1 MNGKK
6 RKEMYVLLLIIMAYI
21 AAIVIVVNYLA
32 TFYFD
37 LVTRYFGQTSSVTID
52 VGDDEDIDT
61 EYYKLDYTSTDELV
75 ADEREYAER
84 VQAEGVILLQNNG
97 LPVEAGTVTFLGLYS
112 RDDMLSGGVSV
123 STNAPTMRNQF
134 GEAGFEVNTTMI
146 DYYAGVSSEPLPSQF
161 SSAAAASVQRYNDLA
176 VVVLFSGGAESVDI
190 TVNDLRFDE
199 TEQELVRYASEN
211 FEEVVVL
218 LNTSNTVELGIFEQ
232 YDNLSVLYTNFSG
245 DAGIGIIPQII
256 TGEITPSGKTADTFA
271 YNVESPIAMLNYQT
285 TSDDQNIMDG
295 STKVGNYVNY
305 VEGIYVGYRYF
316 ETRYED
322 FVMGT
327 GNAGDFDY
335 DELVQYPFGFGLSY
349 TTFEYSDFTMTEDD
363 DSFTIS
369 VTVRNSGT
377 EYSGKEAVG
386 IYMQSP
392 YTEHDKTNGVEKASV
407 ELVGFAKTEEL
418 TPQTSQTLTIE
429 VDKKNM
435 RAYDSNYNDGEGSY
449 IVDDGTYYF
458 TVGANSHD
466 AINNILAAKGYDTSD
481 GMTENGNSSLV
492 ETYEQEEFDVETYS
506 YGADG
511 NRITNQFEDVDMN
524 YYYDNITYVSRNN
537 WMGTIPTS
545 KAGDIQATSELIA
558 DFNPTFESSGE
569 EAPTT
574 GADNGLSFATM
585 MGVDYDNEYW
595 DLFLDQF
602 TAEELM
608 SMVAYGG
615 FQTYRVTGVISKPQS
630 TDKDGPA
637 GLDASQLG
645 GETCYTF
652 PSDSMFACTWNKELI
667 EEYGYFISQDCLLTG
682 TTGWYAPACNIH
694 RVSICG
700 RTREYFS
707 EDPYLSGVM
716 SYAIAFSAQENGV
729 VTYTKHFALNEQENN
744 RSTVCM
750 FANEQAIREIYLEPF
765 EMAVEDGGSM
775 GIMTSM
781 NRVGT
786 VYSSSDYGL
795 CTAVLK
801 NEWGFEGVVI
811 TDFVS
816 GPSSKVVPREMVL
829 AGTDLFLCTASDTSM
844 FIDNYANDA
853 DVLNALRESTHRI
866 CYAYVNS
873 NLMNGL
879 TSSTRV
885 VDVTPPWI
893 YWMVAVDAVVLYGI
907 YIAVLSPIIFK
918 KQNKEEKANVAAQ

>member
-1 MNGKK
+1 MQQ
-6 RKEMYVLLLIIMAYI
+6 Y
-21 AAIVIVVNYLA
+21 
-32 TFYFD
+32 D
-37 LVTRYFGQTSSVTID
+37 
-52 VGDDEDIDT
+52 
-61 EYYKLDYTSTDELV
+61 
-75 ADEREYAER
+75 
-84 VQAEGVILLQNNG
+84 
-97 LPVEAGTVTFLGLYS
+97 
-112 RDDMLSGGVSV
+112 
-123 STNAPTMRNQF
+123 
-134 GEAGFEVNTTMI
+134 
-146 DYYAGVSSEPLPSQF
+146 
-161 SSAAAASVQRYNDLA
+161 DLA

-190 TVNDLRFDE
+190 AADDLRFDE

-218 LNTSNTVELGIFEQ
+218 LNASNTVELGFMEQ

-256 TGEITPSGKTADTFA
+256 TGEIVPSGKTADTFA
-271 YNVESPIAMLNYQT
+271 YDVESPIAMLNYQV

-295 STKVGNYVNY
+295 SAKVGNYVNY

-322 FVMGT
+322 AVMGT
-327 GNAGDFDY
+327 GNAGNFNY

-349 TTFEYSDFTMTEDD
+349 TTFEYSDFSMTENTAA
-363 DSFTIS
+363 DSFTVS
-369 VTVRNSGT
+369 VTVTNTGDT
-377 EYSGKEAVG
+377 YSGKEAVG

-392 YTEHDKTNGVEKASV
+392 YTEHDKQNGVEKASV
-407 ELVGFAKTEEL
+407 ELVQFAKTDIL
-418 TPQTSQTLTIE
+418 APGASQTLTVE
-429 VDKKNM
+429 VAKENM
-435 RAYDSNYNDGEGSY
+435 RAYDSNYNGGEGSY

-458 TVGANSHD
+458 TAGSD
-466 AINNILAAKGYDTSD
+466 AHAAVNNILAAKGFDTSD
-481 GMTENGNSSLV
+481 GMTANGNSSLV
-492 ETYEQEEFDVETYS
+492 ESYEQQEFDAETYS

-511 NRITNQFEDVDMN
+511 ERITNQFEDVNMN
-524 YYYDNITYVSRNN
+524 YYYDNVTYVSRSD
-537 WMGTIPTS
+537 WTGTIPAA
-545 KAGDIQATSELIA
+545 KAGDIQATDELVA

-569 EAPTT
+569 AAPTT
-574 GADNGLSFATM
+574 GADNGLSLASL
-585 MGVDYDNEYW
+585 MGTDYDNEYW
-595 DLFLDQF
+595 EQFLDQF

-608 SMVAYGG
+608 SIVAYGG
-615 FQTYRVTGVISKPQS
+615 FKTQAIGGVINKPAS
-630 TDKDGPA
+630 VDKDGPA

-652 PSDSMFACTWNKELI
+652 PSDSMFACTWNKDLI

-707 EDPYLSGVM
+707 EDPYHSGAM
-716 SYAIAFSAQENGV
+716 SYAIASSAQEHGV

-744 RSTVCM
+744 RSTVCT
-750 FANEQAIREIYLEPF
+750 FANEQSIREIYLEPF
-765 EMAVEDGGSM
+765 EMAVEEGGSL

-781 NRVGT
+781 NRVGA

-801 NEWGFEGVVI
+801 DEWGFKGVVI

-844 FIDNYANDA
+844 FVDNYANDA
-853 DVLNALRESTHRI
+853 DILNALRDSAHRI
-866 CYAYVNS
+866 CYTYVNS

-879 TSSTRV
+879 TASSRV
-885 VDVTPPWI
+885 VDVTPPWV
-893 YWMVAVDAVVLYGI
+893 YRMVVVDAVVLYGI
-907 YIAVLSPIIFK
+907 YIAVLSPILFK
-918 KQNKEEKANVAAQ
+918 KQNKEEIINAAA